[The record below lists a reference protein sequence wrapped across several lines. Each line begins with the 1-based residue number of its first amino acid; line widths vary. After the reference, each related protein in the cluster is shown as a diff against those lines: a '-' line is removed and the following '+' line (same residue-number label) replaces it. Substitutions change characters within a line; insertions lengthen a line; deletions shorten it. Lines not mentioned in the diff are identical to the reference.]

1 MITVTRQYR
10 FAASHRLHSAEL
22 SEADNQLVF
31 GKCNNPF
38 GHGHDYV
45 LQVQLAGPVDP
56 ESGLAVNLEKLDR
69 LVRDQ
74 VLTQMAN
81 QDLNRLSPFKA
92 LVPTTENL
100 AMVVDDMLRR
110 AWSAAFPPSGPC
122 LEGVR
127 ILETKR
133 NAFETSG
140 VRR

>member
-1 MITVTRQYR
+1 MIAITRQYK
-10 FAASHRLHSAEL
+10 FSASHRLHSPEL
-22 SEADNQLVF
+22 SDVENQEVF

-45 LQVQLAGPVDP
+45 LQVQLAGSVDP
-56 ESGLAVNLEKLDR
+56 ETGLVVNLETLDR

-74 VLTQMAN
+74 VLTRLAN
-81 QDLNRLSPFKA
+81 QYLNRLVPFTA

-100 AMVVDDMLRR
+100 AVVIDDMLRR
-110 AWSAAFPPSGPC
+110 AWSATFPPSGPR
-122 LEGVR
+122 LAGVR